1 MKLTQRKINMI
12 YEFLASLE
20 TVQGSDGTVRTDK
33 NIIAD
38 RQVRAAVI
46 DNLIALDTP
55 YSEFRKNL
63 SLLNEK
69 YVTERYRQLSDSLRR
84 ETDDG
89 RRKELVREMEE
100 ERGLWA
106 ADYERSV
113 ERLLEKETEADLA
126 VIDRNAFDA
135 ATEDIPVSV
144 MAYVR
149 LKELFKK

>member
-1 MKLTQRKINMI
+1 MI

-20 TVQGSDGTVRTDK
+20 TVQGGDGTVRTDK
-33 NIIAD
+33 NVIAD

-63 SLLNEK
+63 SLLNKK

-84 ETDDG
+84 ETDEG